1 MTPSA
6 NIVLTGG
13 RVWCGKVEGVAEAV
27 ALWNGVVLAT
37 GSADEIA
44 PLIGPDTRVIE
55 LEGRMATPG
64 LNDAHLHLLPLGLAM
79 AAVDVRANTAPT
91 LAELKAAIRARA
103 EVTPKGQ
110 WIFARG
116 YDQTRFQSRLHPT
129 ADDLDEAAPDH
140 PVYLMRTCGHLSVV
154 NTRAM
159 ELAGLTPETPV
170 PHGGVIE
177 QKDGRLTG
185 LLAENGRA
193 PVEAVLPQPS
203 EEHLVAAIERAGRYC
218 LSLGITSVMDAAVG
232 MICGA
237 RELAAYRTAQR
248 TGRLPVRTYQCLLG
262 DPPHGIAQ
270 EAAAEGLITGHGCDM
285 LRIGPVKIF
294 TDGSA
299 GGRTAAMTKPYLSE
313 PEVYGVLTYEDADCH
328 AEIARFHGLG
338 YQMAIHAIGDAAIE
352 QVLAGYEKA
361 LDHKPL
367 PERRHRIEHCG
378 FVTPDQRARMK
389 RLGLIAAPQP
399 SFIYEMGD
407 GYFELFD
414 EARRDACYP
423 LRTFIEDGLVP
434 SASTDTPV
442 TDANTFNNIFTM
454 LTRQTRTGA
463 VIGPDQTVS
472 LDEALHAYT
481 WSSAFGEHAE
491 HRKGRLVPGQLADV
505 AVFSHDLSALSPEEI
520 RDEAAC
526 DLTIRGGEIVYQR
539 EGMA

>member
-6 NIVLTGG
+6 DIVLTGG
-13 RVWCGKVEGVAEAV
+13 RVWCGKAEGVAEAV

-37 GSADEIA
+37 GRADEIA
-44 PLIGPDTRVIE
+44 PLIGHSTRVIE
-55 LEGRMATPG
+55 LAGRMATPG

-79 AAVDVRANTAPT
+79 AAVDVRADTAPT
-91 LAELKAAIRARA
+91 LEALKAAIRARA
-103 EVTPKGQ
+103 EVTPKGE

-129 ADDLDEAAPDH
+129 VDDLDEAAPEH
-140 PVYLMRTCGHLSVV
+140 PVYLVRTCGHLSVV

-159 ELAGLTPETPV
+159 AAAGLTPETPV
-170 PHGGVIE
+170 PYGGLIE
-177 QKDGRLTG
+177 RRDGRLTG
-185 LLAENGRA
+185 LLAENGRE

-203 EEHLVAAIERAGRYC
+203 DAALVAAIERAGRYC

-248 TGRLPVRTYQCLLG
+248 TRRLPVRTYQCLLG

-270 EAAAEGLITGHGCDM
+270 AAAEQGLITGVGDDM
-285 LRIGPVKIF
+285 LRIGPVKLF

-299 GGRTAAMTKPYLSE
+299 GGRTAAMTQPYLGE
-313 PEVYGVLTYEDADCH
+313 PQTYGVLTYEDAICH

-352 QVLAGYEKA
+352 QVLTGYENA
-361 LDHKPL
+361 LGHQPM
-367 PERRHRIEHCG
+367 PQRRHRIEHCG
-378 FVTPDQRARMK
+378 FVTADQRARMA

-414 EARRDACYP
+414 QARRDACYP
-423 LRTFIEDGLVP
+423 LRSFIEDGLVP

-463 VIGPDQTVS
+463 VIGPDQTVG
-472 LDEALHAYT
+472 LDDALHAYT
-481 WSSAFGEHAE
+481 WASAFGEHAE
-491 HRKGRLVPGQLADV
+491 HRKGRLAPGQLADI
-505 AVFSHDLSALSPEEI
+505 AVFSHDLGALEPHEI

-526 DLTIRGGEIVYQR
+526 DMTIRGGEIVYER
-539 EGMA
+539 AG